1 MQQKLQQSTTLS
13 MFFPML
19 SILNGFLLKIA
30 YVIVQICKGMFI
42 PFSVGAMVLT
52 VKFLR
57 MALINNL

>member
-1 MQQKLQQSTTLS
+1 

-30 YVIVQICKGMFI
+30 YVIVQICKGTFI